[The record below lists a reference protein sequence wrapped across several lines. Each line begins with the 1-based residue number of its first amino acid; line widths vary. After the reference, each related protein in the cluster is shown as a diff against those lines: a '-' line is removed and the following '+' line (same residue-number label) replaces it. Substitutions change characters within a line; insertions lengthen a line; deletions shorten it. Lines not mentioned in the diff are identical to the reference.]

1 MRLNGIKSIAGSSK
15 FLTNHWILIIL
26 VLFIGTFLRFKG
38 LTAQSLWLD
47 EIITMNISNPGLS
60 LAEVLD
66 GVKRI
71 ELHPP
76 FHYVAIHYWSKLI
89 AYNDFAA
96 RLFSALGGVIGIIA
110 MYALGRE
117 ICNRRVGIVVSLL
130 TAVNYFHIYYS
141 QEARSYCFAFL
152 FTVLS
157 YIFLIRNTKNPSI
170 RNSILYVI
178 STFFLIY
185 THYYGFAVLAAQG
198 LTVCVFWVMG
208 KRENKQKLG
217 AHFVLSYAVIF
228 LLYVHWIPV
237 FLKFRRFKR
246 LWIGKPDSHFFAD
259 FFSVYFGQQRLLTYL
274 FLLIILFFFLKAL
287 IRFFSSVH
295 EKKIQPD
302 NLSLSLTVILI
313 WIVVSYLIP
322 YFFSLVRYPILHER
336 YTIITLPAILLAIA
350 MGIELIKFAVLR
362 NFLLIVMLVISG
374 IDLLYDKHYYTHA
387 FKQQWREV
395 ATFVAKNNPGDFPI
409 SHQKDWFYQYYFDQL
424 KYPANFVS
432 LTEDK
437 LREIECSESLASF
450 TGYGVWV
457 LQGHNEVSDIS
468 CEVEGILQE
477 GFTVTK
483 EAKSIQ
489 AWGKFYFK
497 YRIPELNIFNF
508 NDGNVTI
515 DPDGESVILYRNG
528 IIVSDPVSF
537 PKGRY
542 HLYIHCKGTELD
554 GEFPRVRV
562 QVGESKIG
570 NFATQNVFQDYPL
583 SFSFNNGKSARLHI
597 IFDNDMYNRE
607 TGEDRNLYIKSLMIA
622 GPY

>member
-1 MRLNGIKSIAGSSK
+1 MKLNGIKSIAGSSK
-15 FLTNHWILIIL
+15 FLTNHWILFIL
-26 VLFIGTFLRFKG
+26 VLFIGTVLRFKG
-38 LTAQSLWLD
+38 LTFQSLWLD

-76 FHYVAIHYWSKLI
+76 FHYIAVYYWSKLI

-96 RLFSALGGVIGIIA
+96 RFFSALGGVIGIIA

-117 ICNRRVGIVVSLL
+117 IYNRRVGIMASML
-130 TAVNYFHIYYS
+130 TAVNYFHLYYS
-141 QEARSYCFAFL
+141 QEARSYCYAFL

-157 YIFLIRNTKNPSI
+157 YFFLIRNIKNPSI
-170 RNSILYVI
+170 RNSIFYVI

-198 LTVCVFWVMG
+198 LTVCVFWVMR
-208 KRENKQKLG
+208 KRENKHKFG
-217 AHFVLSYAVIF
+217 KHFVLSCVVIF

-246 LWIGKPDSHFFAD
+246 LWITKPDSHFFID
-259 FFSVYFGQQRLLTYL
+259 FLSVYFGRQRILTYL
-274 FLLIILFFFLKAL
+274 FLLMILFFFLKPL
-287 IRFFSSVH
+287 SRFFSSID
-295 EKKIQPD
+295 KKKSQPHD
-302 NLSLSLTVILI
+302 LSLSFTVILI
-313 WIVVSYLIP
+313 WIVVSYLVP
-322 YFFSLVRYPILHER
+322 YIFSQVRYPILHER
-336 YTIITLPAILLAIA
+336 YTIVTLPAIFIAIA
-350 MGIELIKFAVLR
+350 IGIELIKFAVLR
-362 NFLLIVMLVISG
+362 NFLVIVILVISG
-374 IDLLYDKHYYTHA
+374 IDLLYDKHYYKHA

-395 ATFVAKNNPGDFPI
+395 ATFVAKNNPGDFLI
-409 SHQKDWFYQYYFDQL
+409 SHQKEWYYKYYFNQL
-424 KYPANFVS
+424 NYPAKFVH
-432 LTEDK
+432 LTEDELK
-437 LREIECSESLASF
+437 EIASSDTPANF

-457 LQGHNEVSDIS
+457 LQGHSEVSDIGR
-468 CEVEGILQE
+468 EIEGFLQE
-477 GFTVTK
+477 EFTVTK
-483 EAKSIQ
+483 EAKSIK

-542 HLYIHCKGTELD
+542 RLYIHCKGTEVD

-570 NFATQNVFQDYPL
+570 NFATLNTFQDYPL
-583 SFSFNNGKSARLHI
+583 SFSFNNGKSARIHI
-597 IFDNDMYNRE
+597 IFDNDMYNSK
-607 TGEDRNLYIKSLMIA
+607 TGEDRNLYIKSLMIT
-622 GPY
+622 GPH